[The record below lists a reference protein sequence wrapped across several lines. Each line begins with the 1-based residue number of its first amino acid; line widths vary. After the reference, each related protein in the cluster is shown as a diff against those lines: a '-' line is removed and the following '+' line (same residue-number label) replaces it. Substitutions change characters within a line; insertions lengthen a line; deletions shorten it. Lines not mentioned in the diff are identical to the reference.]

1 VKRDDVVFLVD
12 DDPAVLKSLERL
24 IRSAGLDP
32 RAFSSA
38 DAFLRA
44 FDSRAAGCIVL
55 DLSMPGRDGL
65 AIQEALA
72 ERGSELPVL
81 FLTAHADVPRSVRA
95 MKRGAVDFL
104 TKPVDDEVLLKAV
117 RDALRADRDRRA
129 GREDRESVRER
140 LATLTER
147 ERQVLDGVVSGRLN
161 KQIAGALGIAE
172 KTVKIHRGRVMEK
185 MKASSVAE
193 LVRMVEPFR
202 KIPDPRSAG

>member
-1 VKRDDVVFLVD
+1 LKRDDVVFLVD

-147 ERQVLDGVVSGRLN
+147 ERQVLDGVLSGRLN

-172 KTVKIHRGRVMEK
+172 KTVKIHVSRILHKLG
-185 MKASSVAE
+185 VADRTQAA
-193 LVRMVEPFR
+193 LYAVREGL
-202 KIPDPRSAG
+202 A

>member
-1 VKRDDVVFLVD
+1 MSGETVFLVD

-24 IRSAGLDP
+24 MRSAGLAP
-32 RAFSSA
+32 RGFSGP
-38 DAFLRA
+38 DAFLAA
-44 FDSRAAGCIVL
+44 FDPRSAGCIVL
-55 DLSMPGRDGL
+55 DVSMPGRDGL
-65 AIQEALA
+65 TLQEALV

-81 FLTAHADVPRSVRA
+81 FLTAHGDVPRSVRA

-104 TKPVDDEVLLKAV
+104 TKPVDDEVLLEAV
-117 RDALRADRDRRA
+117 RGALRADRQRRE
-129 GREDRESVRER
+129 GREDRGRVRDR

-147 ERQVLDGVVSGRLN
+147 ERQVLDGVIAGRLN

-185 MKASSVAE
+185 MQASSVAE

-202 KIPDPRSAG
+202 GGKA